1 MEMIQELVNKGE
13 IKKKTSTINV
23 MMVSHSKRR
32 KWDEPFEGEK
42 IEEIKVQG
50 TKVSST
56 SAEEM
61 QEEIEAQF
69 GIQTMLI

>member
-1 MEMIQELVNKGE
+1 
-13 IKKKTSTINV
+13 
-23 MMVSHSKRR
+23 MMVSHSKGR
-32 KWDEPFEGEK
+32 KWDKPFEGEK

-61 QEEIEAQF
+61 QEEMKFEEEIEAQF